1 MSTSDA
7 AADQGPLEIAI
18 CGDLTEHENDICEK
32 ILAVPPG
39 GECVLYFNS
48 PGGSAYAALSLASL
62 LVLRGMNA
70 TGVVLGE
77 CSSAAIWPL
86 AACRRRIVTAHSVLL
101 FHPLKWES
109 GEHVAIDEAA
119 EWARHFAHLEQDMDG
134 VLARLL
140 GISPERLAAWM
151 KPGRYVSGHELAQ
164 AGLAEIIELAPRT
177 DIGPRTAPAAK
188 RKPKK

>member
-1 MSTSDA
+1 MPRDENDA
-7 AADQGPLEIAI
+7 PVEIAI
-18 CGDLTEHENDICEK
+18 SGDLSEHEADIYER
-32 ILAVPPG
+32 LLSVSPG
-39 GECVLYFNS
+39 GECTLYFNS

-109 GEHVAIDEAA
+109 GEHVDIDEAA
-119 EWARHFAHLEQDMDG
+119 EWARHFAFLEQDMDA
-134 VLARLL
+134 VLARLF
-140 GISPERLAAWM
+140 GVAPDKLAAWM
-151 KPGRYVSGHELAQ
+151 KPCRYVSGQELAA
-164 AGLAEIIELAPRT
+164 AGLAELVELAPH
-177 DIGPRTAPAAK
+177 IKMLPEGQSAVK
-188 RKPKK
+188 RKRK